1 MYIFLVEERRQAMKK
16 QNNTVSSNYLDYIP
30 KHNESLKWEKDEDGR
45 VTLFVE
51 NKGFFNKLA
60 QLLAKKPKIS
70 QIHLDEMGDFIWPI
84 IDGKKSIYD
93 ISVLVKEEFGDK
105 AEPLYNRLVQYMRN
119 LESYDFIML
128 IKE

>member
-51 NKGFFNKLA
+51 NKGFFNKFA
-60 QLLAKKPKIS
+60 QLIAKKPKIS

-93 ISVLVKEEFGDK
+93 ISLLVKEEFGDK

>member
-1 MYIFLVEERRQAMKK
+1 VYIFLVEERRQAMKK

-93 ISVLVKEEFGDK
+93 ISLLVKEEFGDK

>member
-93 ISVLVKEEFGDK
+93 ISLLVKEEFGDK